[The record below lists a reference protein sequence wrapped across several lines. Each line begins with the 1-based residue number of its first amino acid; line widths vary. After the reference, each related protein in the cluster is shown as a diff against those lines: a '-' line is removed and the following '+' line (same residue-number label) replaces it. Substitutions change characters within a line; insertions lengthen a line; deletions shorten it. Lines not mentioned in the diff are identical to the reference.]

1 MLSPRAVELS
11 GGAPETIAACSTR
24 RCCGQAG
31 SATFCC
37 RWRRRRELRRAGGG
51 GADEWAVDVAVR
63 EGAGDVGYSVEREN
77 LPADDPVRNGNRW
90 RVIAVDTEHHRIA
103 ARRLGDGARAA
114 FSGDYLHEHIT
125 HGYAITVHASQGTTA
140 HSTHAVLGDNTSRA
154 TPYVAMTPA
163 RESNTAYLCER
174 TAGEGARVDL
184 AGWDLWV
191 SGKAEAMSD
200 EKSAS
205 PVWCRVGARCD
216 HRGKR
221 SCW

>member
-1 MLSPRAVELS
+1 MVKPAARLSVVVGDVAANYDGRVVV
-11 GGAPETIAACSTR
+11 APT
-24 RCCGQAG
+24 GQA
-31 SATFCC
+31 
-37 RWRRRRELRRAGGG
+37 
-51 GADEWAVDVAVR
+51 VDRDDPPAVAV
-63 EGAGDVGYSVEREN
+63 A
-77 LPADDPVRNGNRW
+77 
-90 RVIAVDTEHHRIA
+90 HRIA

-154 TPYVAMTPA
+154 TLYVAMTPA

>member
-1 MLSPRAVELS
+1 MLDTSLLWSSRQRDFLLSLATSPRTTT
-11 GGAPETIAACSTR
+11 GGWWWRRQARPSTSRYVKAPAM
-24 RCCGQAG
+24 
-31 SATFCC
+31 SATASSERIFRPTIRCATAT
-37 RWRRRRELRRAGGG
+37 AGGSSRSTPNTTG
-51 GADEWAVDVAVR
+51 SPPAAWA
-63 EGAGDVGYSVEREN
+63 
-77 LPADDPVRNGNRW
+77 
-90 RVIAVDTEHHRIA
+90 T
-103 ARRLGDGARAA
+103 ARAA

-154 TPYVAMTPA
+154 TLYVAMTPA

>member
-1 MLSPRAVELS
+1 MLDTSLLWSSRQRDFLLSLATSPRTTT
-11 GGAPETIAACSTR
+11 GGWWWRRQARPSTSRYVKAPAM
-24 RCCGQAG
+24 
-31 SATFCC
+31 SATASSERIFRPTIRCATAT
-37 RWRRRRELRRAGGG
+37 AGGSSRSTPNTTG
-51 GADEWAVDVAVR
+51 SPPAAWATAHAR
-63 EGAGDVGYSVEREN
+63 LQRR
-77 LPADDPVRNGNRW
+77 LPARAHHPR
-90 RVIAVDTEHHRIA
+90 ICHHRP
-103 ARRLGDGARAA
+103 RQPG
-114 FSGDYLHEHIT
+114 HH
-125 HGYAITVHASQGTTA
+125 A

-154 TPYVAMTPA
+154 TLYVAMTPA

>member
-1 MLSPRAVELS
+1 MVKPAARLSVVVGDVAANYDGRVVV
-11 GGAPETIAACSTR
+11 APT
-24 RCCGQAG
+24 GQ
-31 SATFCC
+31 
-37 RWRRRRELRRAGGG
+37 
-51 GADEWAVDVAVR
+51 AVDVAVR

-77 LPADDPVRNGNRW
+77 LPADDPVVFGVDRDDPP
-90 RVIAVDTEHHRIA
+90 AVAVAHRIA

-154 TPYVAMTPA
+154 TLYVAMTPA

>member
-1 MLSPRAVELS
+1 MVKPAARLSVVVGDVAANYDGRVVV
-11 GGAPETIAACSTR
+11 APT
-24 RCCGQAG
+24 GQ
-31 SATFCC
+31 
-37 RWRRRRELRRAGGG
+37 
-51 GADEWAVDVAVR
+51 AVDVAVR

-154 TPYVAMTPA
+154 TLYVAMTPA

-191 SGKAEAMSD
+191 
-200 EKSAS
+200 
-205 PVWCRVGARCD
+205 
-216 HRGKR
+216 
-221 SCW
+221 

>member
-1 MLSPRAVELS
+1 MVKPAARLSVVVGDVAANYDGRVVV
-11 GGAPETIAACSTR
+11 APT
-24 RCCGQAG
+24 GQ
-31 SATFCC
+31 
-37 RWRRRRELRRAGGG
+37 
-51 GADEWAVDVAVR
+51 AVDVAVR

-77 LPADDPVRNGNRW
+77 LPADDPVRNGSRW

-154 TPYVAMTPA
+154 TLYVAMTPA

>member
-1 MLSPRAVELS
+1 MLDTSLLWSSRQRDFLLSLATSPRTTT
-11 GGAPETIAACSTR
+11 GGWWWRRQARPSTSRYVKAPAM
-24 RCCGQAG
+24 
-31 SATFCC
+31 SATASSERIFRPTIRCATAT
-37 RWRRRRELRRAGGG
+37 AGGSSRSTPNTTG
-51 GADEWAVDVAVR
+51 SPPAAWATAH
-63 EGAGDVGYSVEREN
+63 APPS
-77 LPADDPVRNGNRW
+77 
-90 RVIAVDTEHHRIA
+90 A
-103 ARRLGDGARAA
+103 ATTCTSTSPTDMPSPSTPARAPRR
-114 FSGDYLHEHIT
+114 
-125 HGYAITVHASQGTTA
+125 

-154 TPYVAMTPA
+154 TLYVAMTPA

>member
-1 MLSPRAVELS
+1 MLDTSLLWSSRQRDFLLSLATSPRTTT
-11 GGAPETIAACSTR
+11 GGWWWRRQARPSTSRYVKAPAM
-24 RCCGQAG
+24 
-31 SATFCC
+31 SATASSERIFRPTIRCATAT
-37 RWRRRRELRRAGGG
+37 AGGSS
-51 GADEWAVDVAVR
+51 R
-63 EGAGDVGYSVEREN
+63 S
-77 LPADDPVRNGNRW
+77 
-90 RVIAVDTEHHRIA
+90 T
-103 ARRLGDGARAA
+103 
-114 FSGDYLHEHIT
+114 LHEHIT

-154 TPYVAMTPA
+154 TLYVAMTPA

>member
-1 MLSPRAVELS
+1 MLDTSLLWSSRQRDFLLSLATSPRTTT
-11 GGAPETIAACSTR
+11 GGWWWRRQARPSTSRYVKAPAM
-24 RCCGQAG
+24 
-31 SATFCC
+31 SAT
-37 RWRRRRELRRAGGG
+37 A
-51 GADEWAVDVAVR
+51 
-63 EGAGDVGYSVEREN
+63 SSERIFR
-77 LPADDPVRNGNRW
+77 PTIRCATGNRW

-154 TPYVAMTPA
+154 TLYVAMTPA

>member
-1 MLSPRAVELS
+1 MLDTSLLWSSRQRDFLLSLATSPRTTT
-11 GGAPETIAACSTR
+11 GGWWWRRQARPSTSRYVKAPAM
-24 RCCGQAG
+24 
-31 SATFCC
+31 SATASSERIFRPTIRCATAT
-37 RWRRRRELRRAGGG
+37 AGGSSRSTPNTTG
-51 GADEWAVDVAVR
+51 SPPAAWATAH
-63 EGAGDVGYSVEREN
+63 APPS
-77 LPADDPVRNGNRW
+77 
-90 RVIAVDTEHHRIA
+90 A
-103 ARRLGDGARAA
+103 ATTC
-114 FSGDYLHEHIT
+114 EHIT

-154 TPYVAMTPA
+154 TLYVAMTPA

>member
-1 MLSPRAVELS
+1 MAALHAGKAV
-11 GGAPETIAACSTR
+11 TIAPQSMTLTTQ
-24 RCCGQAG
+24 QAADLLG
-31 SATFCC
+31 VSRPTVVRLIKSGELAAE
-37 RWRRRRELRRAGGG
+37 RIGNRHRLVLDDVLAYRE
-51 GADEWAVDVAVR
+51 
-63 EGAGDVGYSVEREN
+63 VGYSVEREN

-154 TPYVAMTPA
+154 TLYVAMTPA